1 MPQAIALYTPE
12 APPALMEPFGPA
24 ALARNMVT
32 ALRRA
37 NFDVL
42 MATRFMPGHGFDN
55 ERGARLRTVGAG
67 LAARLARRINKR
79 PAEAR
84 PAAFLTLR
92 INGGA
97 PDLIAPVVARAC
109 NIPYVQIRAGAA
121 ETDPHFEI
129 GQRPIAMGEGAQT
142 EFPLF
147 IDETPFSMAVPD
159 AMRPSYRAMIGGGYG
174 LDTALPWIIAPAM
187 MRTEKLDSFRLLAA
201 ALTKVIDRRWQIIVA
216 GDGPAKAE
224 VAEMLFPMGFERV
237 RLVGTL
243 RAATDLPALMA
254 AADICAWPAMG
265 EALALAGLEAQAAG
279 LPVVACGGTGASG
292 YVRMDETGLLA
303 PPGSADIFSRR
314 LAALLDD
321 ADMRRRMGAA
331 ARANVQARHAIG
343 PAAEKLARILG
354 PGKGDA

>member
-1 MPQAIALYTPE
+1 MSRSVALYTPE

-24 ALARNMVT
+24 TLARNMVT

-37 NFDVL
+37 GFEVL
-42 MATRFMPGHGFDN
+42 LASRFMPGRGFDD
-55 ERGARLRTVGAG
+55 ERGARLRKAGAG

-79 PAEAR
+79 PPEAR
-84 PAAFLTLR
+84 PARFVTLR

-97 PDLIAPVVARAC
+97 PDLIAPIVARAC
-109 NIPYVQIRAGAA
+109 DIPYLQLRAGVA
-121 ETDPHFEI
+121 ETDPHYEI
-129 GQRPIAMGEGAQT
+129 GQRVVAMGEGAQT

-147 IDETPFSMAVPD
+147 IDESPFSMAVPE

-174 LDTALPWIIAPAM
+174 LDPAVPWIIAPAM
-187 MRTEKLDSFRLLAA
+187 MRADKIESFRLLAA
-201 ALTKVIDRRWQIIVA
+201 ALTKVIDRRWQVIVA
-216 GDGPAKAE
+216 GDGPAKSD

-237 RLVGTL
+237 RLVGAL

-279 LPVVACGGTGASG
+279 VPVVACGGSGASG
-292 YVRMDETGLLA
+292 YIRMDETGLLA
-303 PPGSADIFSRR
+303 PPGSAEIFARR

-331 ARANVQARHAIG
+331 ARANVQARHGIA
-343 PAAEKLARILG
+343 PAATQLARILG
-354 PGKGDA
+354 EAGGGT